1 MNKQFFNSK
10 ILPSLFFGLLVMNLG
25 ILFYYIFFSYENSFH
40 SDSASKVL
48 LAREIYDSKQFFP
61 SHWNYVNGDLFIM
74 FGHIFIIPLL
84 EFLPA
89 GYTAHAVSGMIFSIF
104 ILAGVWF
111 LADKMLIPLW
121 QKIAVAAFFAAGVS
135 GFFAENLFGQGSYG
149 ATILICLYILA
160 SANKFLE
167 HKGKNLLIWGGIIVI
182 IFIFAYWSNPKR
194 ALISYGLPLI
204 GGVGWLIVRN
214 ELDQRSKSLKLLVL
228 SLVGSLVGII
238 LHEITLTDVSNVQG
252 AANARW
258 LNIESVPQNI
268 LYTLKGLYAQ
278 LDGLLLGGKTIFST
292 QGLVSAVKF
301 LLATI
306 ILLAIPFAI
315 KKVATTGSS
324 EESLIAVFAG
334 VSIASTLFLQIT
346 TTLPDMTDP
355 IQSSRYL
362 VPGVMLGLFVLL
374 TLPFKPLE
382 FSARSIILSCAF
394 FVFTLSGYN
403 NLIKTSINSER
414 ILGQPGQSN
423 AYRNE
428 LIDFLKSNNLQ
439 YGYATYWN
447 AGVLTVLSDEELKVR
462 QVQLHQ
468 GTPVPMR
475 HLSSNNWYLPSAW
488 GGKTFLLVNE
498 QEKNLVDLG
507 KLAVLGLREVQQLNF
522 RDFTI
527 FVFDQNIANV
537 IPGWDRSY
545 LNPTTFLPSKSSL
558 SQTGQLVQQDSSNS
572 ALLFADV
579 EDFGALHYGPYV
591 EVDAGRYRAT
601 FKVVANFHPEG
612 VVRLDVAS
620 SPDQTIFAEATL
632 NESVSSYTLD
642 FTLTEARVLEFRVWA
657 LARGQISF
665 GGVTIQKLVD

>member
-1 MNKQFFNSK
+1 MKKRFFESK
-10 ILPSLFFGLLVMNLG
+10 ILPSLFFVLLTMNMGL
-25 ILFYYIFFSYENSFH
+25 LFYYIFFSYENSFH
-40 SDSASKVL
+40 SDSATKVL

-61 SHWNYVNGDLFIM
+61 NHWNYVNGDLFII

-84 EFLPA
+84 EVLPA
-89 GYTAHAVSGMIFSIF
+89 GYTAHAISGSIFSIF

-111 LADKMLIPLW
+111 LVDRLLIPLW
-121 QKIAVAAFFAAGVS
+121 QKIAVVAFFAAGVS

-149 ATILICLYILA
+149 ATILICLYILVFA
-160 SANKFLE
+160 IKFLE
-167 HKGKNLLIWGGIIVI
+167 NKDKNLLIWGAVILI

-204 GGVGWLIVRN
+204 GSVGWLIVRN
-214 ELDQRSKSLKLLVL
+214 ELDQRSKSLMLLVL
-228 SLVGSLVGII
+228 SLVGSAVGVM
-238 LHEITLTDVSNVQG
+238 LHENTLTNVSNVQG

-278 LDGLLLGGKTIFST
+278 LDGLLLGGETIFSM
-292 QGLVSAVKF
+292 QGLVSAIKF

-306 ILLAIPFAI
+306 VLLAIPFVVI
-315 KKVATTGSS
+315 KVAKTGSR
-324 EESLIAVFAG
+324 EKSLIAAFAG
-334 VSIASTLFLQIT
+334 ISIASTLFLQIT
-346 TTLPDMTDP
+346 TTLPDMSDP

-382 FSARSIILSCAF
+382 FSTKSIILSSVF
-394 FVFTLSGYN
+394 LVFTLSGYN
-403 NLIKTSINSER
+403 NLIRTSVNSER
-414 ILGQPGQSN
+414 ILGQPGQSS

-428 LIDFLKSNNLQ
+428 LIEFLKSNNLQ

-447 AGVLTVLSDEELKVR
+447 AGVLTVLGEEKVKVR
-462 QVQLHQ
+462 QVHIHQ
-468 GTPVPMR
+468 GKPVPMR

-488 GGKTFLLVNE
+488 DGKTFLLIHE
-498 QEKNLVDLG
+498 REKNLVDLG
-507 KLAVLGLREVQQLNF
+507 ELSLVGLSPVQRLTF

-527 FVFDQNIANV
+527 FVFDQNIAKF
-537 IPGWDRSY
+537 IPGWDTSY
-545 LNPTTFLPSKSSL
+545 STPTTFLPSKSSL
-558 SQTGQLVQQDSSNS
+558 SQTGQLVQQDSSKS
-572 ALLFADV
+572 ALLVADA

-591 EVDAGRYRAT
+591 QVEAGRYLAT
-601 FKVVANFHPEG
+601 FNVVADFHPEG

-620 SPDQTIFAEATL
+620 SPDQNIFAEATL
-632 NESVSSYTLD
+632 NESVSSFTLD
-642 FTLTEARVLEFRVWA
+642 FTLTEAQVLEFRVWA

-665 GGVTIQKLVD
+665 GGVTIQQVVD